1 MKKVL
6 VCAAIAAVV
15 ATTATANM
23 GGAKYPVTGCGLGYM
38 LFTKEKPNDLVM
50 NIVAS
55 TFNGTLGN
63 QTFGMTTGTSGC
75 NPGGVWAQN
84 EELNNFASQNLEKL
98 AADMAKGEGETLDAF
113 ADLAGVNDKPAFFA
127 ATQANF
133 DKIFTKSDI
142 TAGEVL
148 ANMDQ
153 VL

>member
-15 ATTATANM
+15 ATSASAGSL
-23 GGAKYPVTGCGLGYM
+23 GGAKYPATGCGLGYM
-38 LFTKEKPNDLVM
+38 LFSKEKPNDFAL
-50 NIVAS
+50 NLVAS
-55 TFNGTLGN
+55 IVNATGM
-63 QTFGMTTGTSGC
+63 QSFGVTTGTSGC

-84 EELNNFASQNLEKL
+84 ETLNNFASQNLEKL

-148 ANMDQ
+148 ANMDAA
-153 VL
+153 L